1 MLVQDMATL
10 AISTMA
16 QFTIVEIAKV
26 AIFCTSILQETYSE
40 SNFIQD
46 CHSMLVQNMASFAVA
61 MVGAMEKNIE
71 KKSNTQNFMKRPNI
85 TFSENRFFITFE
97 DESGIF

>member
-1 MLVQDMATL
+1 
-10 AISTMA
+10 
-16 QFTIVEIAKV
+16 
-26 AIFCTSILQETYSE
+26 
-40 SNFIQD
+40 
-46 CHSMLVQNMASFAVA
+46 MLVQNMASLAVA
-61 MVGAMEKNIE
+61 MVVAMEKNIE